1 MNLVKH
7 IDGIKQI
14 KTIKQKGQNEKRKI
28 KSLDR

>member
-14 KTIKQKGQNEKRKI
+14 KTIKQKGQNEI
-28 KSLDR
+28 TFSSEIV